1 MKYNFMNL
9 GIKLQIP
16 INSENIAKGITDPRL
31 ECSCQSNFFRS
42 YSEVLHKFWS
52 NFIFRISAKHQPQNL
67 KQTSAS
73 KYWPNFASESRP
85 RFNFIFNLYKTSAA
99 KYKPNSSFKILSELQ
114 LQNIDQTFCSKS
126 EQKISFMTKPQLPNL
141 QQTVRPSGRLALCL
155 RRSAQ
160 ADKKWWFF
168 VTHKQTDTSS

>member
-16 INSENIAKGITDPRL
+16 IISENIAKGTTDPRL

-52 NFIFRISAKHQPQNL
+52 NFIFRILTKHQPQNL

-73 KYWPNFASESRP
+73 KYWPKF
-85 RFNFIFNLYKTSAA
+85 
-99 KYKPNSSFKILSELQ
+99 SFKICTELT
-114 LQNIDQTFCSKS
+114 LQYLDQALFSKP
-126 EQKISFMTKPQLPNL
+126 EQKFSIKNMTKFQFPNL
-141 QQTVRPSGRLALCL
+141 HQRNFSASAPPSLV
-155 RRSAQ
+155 S
-160 ADKKWWFF
+160 DKDRQWS
-168 VTHKQTDTSS
+168 DSSLIEIYSERDREI